1 MTEFSL
7 PAGTSMP
14 TVHDWPLVM
23 HHGHV
28 VLRSFHR
35 RDAAGYD
42 LVRAANALWTGPWD
56 ATLPPEADAAEQF
69 SYAAWIRRVG
79 RQARG
84 LEVLPFAIGWV
95 DDVDASPREM
105 TRSRIIGQVSVSSIM
120 LGAAR
125 SASVGYW
132 VAEGFAGRGIAPVS
146 VALVVD
152 YLFHVVR
159 LHRVEICVRPENAP
173 SLRVVDKLGLR
184 HEGRRARFL
193 HINGDWR
200 DHECFAVC
208 ADDVPGG
215 LLNRLLERHPEINL
229 TGSQLRV
236 TSM

>member
-14 TVHDWPLVM
+14 AERSWPVVM
-23 HHGHV
+23 NHGHL

-35 RDAAGYD
+35 RDAREYQQ
-42 LVRAANALWTGPWD
+42 VRGANAAWTGPWD
-56 ATLPPEADAAEQF
+56 ATLPPEADLSERF
-69 SYAAWIRRVG
+69 SYSAWMRRMG
-79 RQARG
+79 RQARA

-95 DDVDASPREM
+95 DDVHASEREM
-105 TRSRIIGQVSVSSIM
+105 TRARIIGQLSVSSIT

-125 SASVGYW
+125 SGSIGYW
-132 VAEGFAGRGIAPVS
+132 VDERFAGRGIAPAS
-146 VALVVD
+146 VALAVD

-159 LHRVEICVRPENAP
+159 LHRVEICIRPENAP

-184 HEGRRARFL
+184 YEGQRARFL

-208 ADDVPGG
+208 AEEVPGG
-215 LLNRLLERHPEINL
+215 LLNRLLERHPEIRL
-229 TGSQLRV
+229 TDHGD
-236 TSM
+236 